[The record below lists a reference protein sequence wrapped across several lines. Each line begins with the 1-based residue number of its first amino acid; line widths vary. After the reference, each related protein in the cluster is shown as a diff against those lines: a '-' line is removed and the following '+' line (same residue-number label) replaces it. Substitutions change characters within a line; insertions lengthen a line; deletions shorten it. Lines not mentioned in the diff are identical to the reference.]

1 MSAPPRSSPRLLLVE
16 DEESLQELLQSFL
29 AEEGYAV
36 TIAASPA
43 EALALVQT
51 TPFDLLLTDLFVTQ
65 RADALASIAELRAV
79 AQPTP
84 VVVMTGW
91 PIPAEE
97 AAEHGLT
104 VLVTKPFDL
113 EDLGS
118 IIANCLHQPL
128 RAEDTPQA
136 TVVEQFL
143 IALEQHN
150 VETLLALCHED
161 IRFYPPAGTTP
172 AASTEVIGRAAYR
185 QFVEASLAR
194 FAEVHFRDHQL
205 YPAPHGD
212 LALRYTFQWRA
223 QDGTQQQRTAG
234 TRFQFVG
241 ARISQIGLPV
251 PTRRVVERIGIRL
264 VPPC

>member
-1 MSAPPRSSPRLLLVE
+1 MSAPPRSSPRLLLIE

-29 AEEGYAV
+29 AEEGSAV
-36 TIAASPA
+36 TVAGSLA

-51 TPFDLLLTDLFVTQ
+51 APFDLLLTDLFADQ

-118 IIANCLHQPL
+118 IIASCLHQPL

-136 TVVEQFL
+136 TAVEQFL
-143 IALEQHN
+143 AALEQHD
-150 VETLLALCHED
+150 VETLLTLCHED
-161 IRFYPPAGTTP
+161 IRFYPPANTP
-172 AASTEVIGRAAYR
+172 TASSEVIGRAAYR

-205 YPAPHGD
+205 YPAPQGD